1 MTDDGRITLGF
12 RHRPLWLLA
21 VAGLVAA
28 QLGFAVQLFGPGG
41 WAAVTDDRPVL
52 SGRHP
57 LHQYHAGIG
66 AGAIRESGTA
76 SAYDPHFQ
84 IGYPKT
90 PVFDAPARI
99 AEPVYLLLG
108 KADYAPAAYKIALVV
123 LCGVVPL
130 VFAAAG
136 RGFGIHAGGTVW
148 AAAGGCL
155 VWWSPPVRAVFD
167 DGHLDLLAVG
177 LAFVLFLG
185 GMARY
190 ASRPGPSGWATMA
203 AASVVGWYVHPVAW
217 FGLLPAV
224 AVFYLVS
231 APRHGLAW
239 HLGAI
244 AVPVIGLGVNLWWL
258 ADWAAFWWVR
268 CEPTDGTPTD
278 MSTVWNASE
287 MLRVLAAA
295 GWPAVVLAACGLVF
309 MVRKERCGSAG
320 GVLASVVVAVIAGR
334 MGEVSNTDAKHAVAG
349 VPALLVLPAA
359 FAASEVFKRMKIGP
373 VIAIATVGGLLAA
386 AYHPPTA
393 EVMAP
398 VVPLATPLVVGLDES
413 QTEIVEALKTHTTAD
428 ARILIHQTDDGG
440 NWMPLLAPL
449 TNRHFIGGLD
459 ADTSLEHSA
468 IELRN
473 GQLAGRPF
481 AEWSTADRA
490 EYAQRYNVG
499 WVLCRTAEAIAWWAT
514 DPTAKEVARFERPGG
529 PVVLFELA
537 RTRSFILSGQATVE
551 RMDRG
556 RIVLRDVVPD
566 EQGKVRL
573 SLHYQHELKTSPF
586 PLVTTSAEKDPH
598 DPIPFLTLDVRTP
611 LSRVT
616 LGWKR

>member
-1 MTDDGRITLGF
+1 MTDDDRDNIGF
-12 RHRPLWLLA
+12 RHRPQWLLA
-21 VAGLVAA
+21 VVGLVVA
-28 QLGFAVQLFGPGG
+28 QLGFAVELFGG
-41 WAAVTDDRPVL
+41 WAGVSDDRPVL

-66 AGAIRESGTA
+66 AGAIRENGTA

-84 IGYPKT
+84 AGYPKT

-108 KADYAPAAYKIALVV
+108 KTDFAPAAYKLALMV

-203 AASVVGWYVHPVAW
+203 AASVVGWYVHPLAW
-217 FGLLPAV
+217 FGLLPVV

-268 CEPTDGTPTD
+268 CEPTDGAPAD
-278 MSTVWNASE
+278 MSAVWNAGG
-287 MLRVLAAA
+287 MLRVLTVA
-295 GWPAVVLAACGLVF
+295 GWPAVVLAAAGLAC
-309 MVRKERCGSAG
+309 MIRKERCGSAG
-320 GVLASVVVAVIAGR
+320 GVIASVVVAVIAGR
-334 MGEVSNTDAKHAVAG
+334 VGAANGTEAKHAAAG

-359 FAASEVFKRMKIGP
+359 FAASEVLKRMKVGP
-373 VIAIATVGGLLAA
+373 VIAVGAVVGLLAA

-393 EVMAP
+393 ELVSS
-398 VVPLATPLVVGLDES
+398 VVPPISPLVVGLDES
-413 QTEIVEALKTHTTAD
+413 QVEIVEAIKTHTTAD
-428 ARILIHQTDDGG
+428 ARVLIQQTADGW
-440 NWMPLLAPL
+440 NWTPLLAPL
-449 TNRHFIGGLD
+449 TDRHFIGGLD
-459 ADTSLEHSA
+459 ADTSLEHSS
-468 IELRN
+468 IELRSGN
-473 GQLAGRPF
+473 LAGRPF

-490 EYAQRYNVG
+490 EYVRRYNVG
-499 WVLCRTAEAIAWWAT
+499 WVLCRTAEATAWWAA
-514 DPTAKEVARFERPGG
+514 DPTAKEVARFDRPGG
-529 PVVLFELA
+529 PVVLFELT
-537 RTRSFILSGQATVE
+537 RTRSFVLSGKATVE
-551 RMDRG
+551 RLDRG

-566 EQGKVRL
+566 DQGKVRL
-573 SLHYQHELKTSPF
+573 SLHFQQELKTSPS
-586 PLVTTSAEKDPH
+586 PLVTTTAEKDPH

-616 LGWKR
+616 LAWKR